1 MSPRGSSPRLLR
13 GGGNRSSVSLRAIR
27 GDTRLLIRRSVPVQ
41 QARRHRGIVAFGRR
55 APQSRPA
62 AAARDGPPQRG
73 AGALGG
79 GSEATGARDA
89 KGQPRQPPPQE
100 EAPVP
105 HDGSAPSGRQG
116 PRAAPQSAAAREDRD
131 RSFANQRAIARTNL
145 IGEDTNV
152 AAGRRQGAHG
162 EAETVA
168 RGTVRRISRRLR
180 LEAARERTGIAVPPS
195 PATRIGRPR
204 DVVRPPQQSRLHRAG
219 DQLSERGISSEKE
232 SITAS
237 NHDPSSRTIW

>member
-13 GGGNRSSVSLRAIR
+13 GGGNRASVSLRAIR

-41 QARRHRGIVAFGRR
+41 QARRHRGFVAFGRR
-55 APQSRPA
+55 APQTDPA
-62 AAARDGPPQRG
+62 AAARDGRSQRG

-79 GSEATGARDA
+79 GSGTMGARDA
-89 KGQPRQPPPQE
+89 RGQPRQPPPQE

-105 HDGSAPSGRQG
+105 HDGPAPSERQG

-152 AAGRRQGAHG
+152 AAGRRQAAHG
-162 EAETVA
+162 EAEIVAGGRSVESVGVCVSKPRAKGPESPCRRRRRRASDGRATSFGGRNNLGFTVQA
-168 RGTVRRISRRLR
+168 
-180 LEAARERTGIAVPPS
+180 
-195 PATRIGRPR
+195 
-204 DVVRPPQQSRLHRAG
+204 
-219 DQLSERGISSEKE
+219 LS
-232 SITAS
+232 
-237 NHDPSSRTIW
+237 